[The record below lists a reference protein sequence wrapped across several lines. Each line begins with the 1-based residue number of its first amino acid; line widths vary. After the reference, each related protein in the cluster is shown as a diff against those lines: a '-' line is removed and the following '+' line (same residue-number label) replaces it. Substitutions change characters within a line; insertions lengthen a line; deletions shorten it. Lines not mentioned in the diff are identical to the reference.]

1 MKNPKIEKIII
12 VYVWIYTLIVSLSL
26 FFIFHFDY
34 LMAISFAL
42 GSATSLLCFTMTVK
56 TVDKALRYDDER
68 KKSLFI
74 KNNIY
79 KYLVYLAV
87 LAVAGYSYYLH
98 KNDPDK
104 TRYLNVFAVA
114 GGFFSVRIMIYFKML
129 IVDKIFKNKTKD
141 DYHDEVVTEEEHEK
155 LEQMRKEL
163 DEEEK
168 SKEDETIKNNKYL
181 RKLNND
187 YNKEEGD
194 EAHDS

>member
-1 MKNPKIEKIII
+1 MKEPKIEKIII

-42 GSATSLLCFTMTVK
+42 GSATSLLCFTMTVRV
-56 TVDKALRYDDER
+56 VDKALKYDDER

-87 LAVAGYSYYLH
+87 LAVSGYSYYLH
-98 KNDPDK
+98 KNDPEK

-114 GGFFSVRIMIYFKML
+114 AGFFSVRIMIYFKML
-129 IVDKIFKNKTKD
+129 IIDKIFKKKVAN

-163 DEEEK
+163 EEK
-168 SKEDETIKNNKYL
+168 ERQEDNQKENKFEK
-181 RKLNND
+181 KLQSMLE
-187 YNKEEGD
+187 KEGD
-194 EAHDS
+194 DNHDS